1 MKQIVIL
8 ILFATLFVAC
18 NNDAHDEDTVMPDL
32 TQIGIK
38 AKPAEKLQ
46 YEGRIGSNFDTAL
59 DSLRKLKAIHSEIIK
74 EPLEVLFDYDDR
86 MFFGIVYGDCAM
98 YSDVL
103 DTKGYYYH
111 RSWYSPEEGNKA
123 DMQEEPI
130 FKENQTFT
138 IGNGCSSIMYLGK
151 IGYDFESALDS
162 LTKIYKPMLNTLAQ
176 EGHYS
181 GKGYNID
188 KKEMNV
194 DFDYDSRK
202 FILLTF
208 SDKTNIYQILFSH
221 DVIDEK
227 GNYFRLVEGDD

>member
-8 ILFATLFVAC
+8 GLFATLLVAC
-18 NNDAHDEDTVMPDL
+18 NNDAHDEDTAMPDL

-74 EPLEVLFDYDDR
+74 QPLEVLFDYDDR

-111 RSWYSPEEGNKA
+111 RSWYSSEEENKA
-123 DMQEEPI
+123 DMQEEPL

-138 IGNGCSSIMYLGK
+138 IGNGGSSIMYLGK
-151 IGYDFESALDS
+151 IGNDFESALDS
-162 LTKIYKPMLNTLAQ
+162 LTRKREPMLNALAKM
-176 EGHYS
+176 GSYS
-181 GKGYNID
+181 GEYTID
-188 KKEMNV
+188 KKKIDV
-194 DFDYDSRK
+194 DFSYDSRD

-208 SDKTNIYQILFSH
+208 IDKTNNFPIFSSV

-227 GNYFRLVEGDD
+227 GNYFGLIWPED

>member
-8 ILFATLFVAC
+8 GLFATLLVAC
-18 NNDAHDEDTVMPDL
+18 NNDAHDEDTAMPDL

-59 DSLRKLKAIHSEIIK
+59 DSLRKLKGIHSEIIK

-111 RSWYSPEEGNKA
+111 RSWYSSEEENKA
-123 DMQEEPI
+123 DMQEEPL

-138 IGNGCSSIMYLGK
+138 IGNGGSSIMYLGK
-151 IGYDFESALDS
+151 IGNDFESALDS
-162 LTKIYKPMLNTLAQ
+162 LTRKREPMLNALAKM
-176 EGHYS
+176 GSYS
-181 GKGYNID
+181 GEYNID
-188 KKEMNV
+188 KKKIDV
-194 DFDYDSRK
+194 DFSYDSRD

-208 SDKTNIYQILFSH
+208 IDKTNNFPIFSSV

-227 GNYFRLVEGDD
+227 GNYFGLIWPED

>member
-8 ILFATLFVAC
+8 GLFATLLVAC
-18 NNDAHDEDTVMPDL
+18 NNDAHDEDTAMPDL

-59 DSLRKLKAIHSEIIK
+59 DSLRKLK
-74 EPLEVLFDYDDR
+74 DR

-111 RSWYSPEEGNKA
+111 RSWYSSEEENKA
-123 DMQEEPI
+123 DMQEEPL

-138 IGNGCSSIMYLGK
+138 IGNGGSSIMYLGK
-151 IGYDFESALDS
+151 IGNDFESALDS
-162 LTKIYKPMLNTLAQ
+162 LTRKREPMLNALAKM
-176 EGHYS
+176 GSYS
-181 GKGYNID
+181 GEYTID
-188 KKEMNV
+188 KKKIDV
-194 DFDYDSRK
+194 DFSYDSRD

-208 SDKTNIYQILFSH
+208 IDKTNNFPIFSSV

-227 GNYFRLVEGDD
+227 GNYFGLIWPED

>member
-1 MKQIVIL
+1 MKQIVLL

-18 NNDAHDEDTVMPDL
+18 NNDAHDEDPIMPDL

-74 EPLEVLFDYDDR
+74 QPLEVLFDYDDR

-151 IGYDFESALDS
+151 IGNDFESALDS
-162 LTKIYKPMLNTLAQ
+162 LTRKREPMLNALAKM
-176 EGHYS
+176 GSYS
-181 GKGYNID
+181 GEYTID
-188 KKEMNV
+188 KKKIDV
-194 DFDYDSRK
+194 DFSYDSRD

-208 SDKTNIYQILFSH
+208 IDKTNNFPIFSSV

-227 GNYFRLVEGDD
+227 GNYFGLIWPED

>member
-8 ILFATLFVAC
+8 GLFATLLVAC
-18 NNDAHDEDTVMPDL
+18 NNDAHDEDTAMPDL

-59 DSLRKLKAIHSEIIK
+59 DSLRKLKGIHSEIIK

-111 RSWYSPEEGNKA
+111 RSWYSSEEENKA
-123 DMQEEPI
+123 DMQEEPL

-138 IGNGCSSIMYLGK
+138 IGNGGSSIMYLGK
-151 IGYDFESALDS
+151 IGNDFESALDS
-162 LTKIYKPMLNTLAQ
+162 LTRKREPMLNALAKM
-176 EGHYS
+176 GSYS
-181 GKGYNID
+181 GEYTID
-188 KKEMNV
+188 KKKIDV
-194 DFDYDSRK
+194 DFSYDSRD

-208 SDKTNIYQILFSH
+208 IDKTNNFPIFSSV

-227 GNYFRLVEGDD
+227 GNYFGLIWPED

>member
-18 NNDAHDEDTVMPDL
+18 NNDAHDEDTAMPDL

-123 DMQEEPI
+123 DMQEEPL

-151 IGYDFESALDS
+151 IGNDFESALDS
-162 LTKIYKPMLNTLAQ
+162 LTRKREPMLNALAKM
-176 EGHYS
+176 GSYS
-181 GKGYNID
+181 GEYTID
-188 KKEMNV
+188 KKK
-194 DFDYDSRK
+194 D
-202 FILLTF
+202 
-208 SDKTNIYQILFSH
+208 
-221 DVIDEK
+221 
-227 GNYFRLVEGDD
+227 

>member
-32 TQIGIK
+32 TQIWIK

-46 YEGRIGSNFDTAL
+46 YVGRIGSNFDTAL

-111 RSWYSPEEGNKA
+111 RSWYSSEEENKA
-123 DMQEEPI
+123 DMQEEPL

-162 LTKIYKPMLNTLAQ
+162 LTRKREPMLNALAKM
-176 EGHYS
+176 GSYS
-181 GKGYNID
+181 GEYNID
-188 KKEMNV
+188 KKKIDV
-194 DFDYDSRK
+194 DFSYDSRY

-208 SDKTNIYQILFSH
+208 IDKTNNYPIFSSI

-227 GNYFRLVEGDD
+227 GNYYGLIWPED

>member
-46 YEGRIGSNFDTAL
+46 YVGRIGSNFDTAL
-59 DSLRKLKAIHSEIIK
+59 DSLRKLKGIHSEIIK

-111 RSWYSPEEGNKA
+111 RSWYSSEEENKA
-123 DMQEEPI
+123 DMQEEPL

-138 IGNGCSSIMYLGK
+138 IGNGGSSIMYLGK
-151 IGYDFESALDS
+151 IGNDFESALDS
-162 LTKIYKPMLNTLAQ
+162 LTRKREPMLNALAKM
-176 EGHYS
+176 GSYS
-181 GKGYNID
+181 GEYTID
-188 KKEMNV
+188 KKKIDV
-194 DFDYDSRK
+194 DFSYDSRD

-208 SDKTNIYQILFSH
+208 IDKTNNFHIFSSV

-227 GNYFRLVEGDD
+227 GNYFGLKWADD